1 MIQSYTLSDCVNN
14 NICDNGNKV
23 KCQVHNE
30 LPIDHK
36 YKYGSIIANDSIPK
50 QKYYDKFKYY
60 YKYSTL
66 LKPYKLPFSSNTSNE
81 QWQNDSTTNY
91 GCKPYNCPQSVLLI
105 RHTPVKYNNIENVK
119 LSGSN
124 NFTKYHKKNNVNGYF
139 TSYDSLEQREISWN
153 SDRNDSWKSQLFN
166 EKCKY
171 IN

>member
-1 MIQSYTLSDCVNN
+1 MVQPYTLSDCVNN

-30 LPIDHK
+30 LPSHKK
-36 YKYGSIIANDSIPK
+36 YKYGSIIHNHHGNG
-50 QKYYDKFKYY
+50 YYDKFKYN

-66 LKPYKLPFSSNTSNE
+66 LKTDKHQFNSNTSNE

-105 RHTPVKYNNIENVK
+105 RHNPVKFINNKYGEP
-119 LSGSN
+119 SGSN
-124 NFTKYHKKNNVNGYF
+124 NVNKYHKKNNVNGYL
-139 TSYDSLEQREISWN
+139 TSYDSLKHRDN
-153 SDRNDSWKSQLFN
+153 SWKSQLFN
-166 EKCKY
+166 EKCNY

>member
-1 MIQSYTLSDCVNN
+1 MVQSYTLSDCVNN

-23 KCQVHNE
+23 KCQVHNK

-36 YKYGSIIANDSIPK
+36 YKYGSIIANHHGNE
-50 QKYYDKFKYY
+50 YYDKFKYY

-66 LKPYKLPFSSNTSNE
+66 LKPNKLPFSSNTSNE

-105 RHTPVKYNNIENVK
+105 RNTPVKYNNIENGK

-124 NFTKYHKKNNVNGYF
+124 NFTKYHIKNNLNVNVNGYF
-139 TSYDSLEQREISWN
+139 TSYDSLEHRDNSWT
-153 SDRNDSWKSQLFN
+153 SQLFN

-171 IN
+171 NN